1 VPRPPSAQPPGAWK
15 SEIEL
20 LNLQV
25 LNIVGRFVQELV
37 SAESSRLL
45 GRKDATMVK
54 DHIQRGD
61 YTSKIAPKLVFFP
74 IRIAD
79 PLIGVL
85 LLIYWV
91 EKFNNLSDVFNDWR
105 VVIFITC
112 VLIAALKQLHWA
124 WVLSRERF
132 TWFMAFFPW
141 NNVLDWMWVYFL
153 SKALNSNLQINT
165 WVTIGAMLF
174 VIGSSIELISELQ
187 RSRFK
192 RDSNNEGKLYT
203 GGLFS
208 VVIHPNYMGY
218 ILWRSALSLMTGYPV
233 LFGISLVFHFAQFY
247 FHADPP
253 FQKYMSNKYGQ
264 AWESYVADHR
274 KIIPGI
280 V

>member
-1 VPRPPSAQPPGAWK
+1 
-15 SEIEL
+15 
-20 LNLQV
+20 
-25 LNIVGRFVQELV
+25 
-37 SAESSRLL
+37 
-45 GRKDATMVK
+45 MVK

-61 YTSKIAPKLVFFP
+61 YTFKIAPRVIFSA

-79 PLIGVL
+79 PLIGIL

-91 EKFNNLSDVFNDWR
+91 EEFNNLSDVINDWR
-105 VVIFITC
+105 VVIFLTC
-112 VLIAALKQLHWA
+112 VLIAALHQIFWA
-124 WVLSRERF
+124 WFLSRERF
-132 TWFMAFFPW
+132 TWFMALFPW
-141 NNVLDWMWVYFL
+141 NNALDWLWVYFL
-153 SKALNSNLQINT
+153 STALNSNLQINT
-165 WVTIGAMLF
+165 WVIIGAMLF
-174 VIGSSIELISELQ
+174 VIGTSIELISELQ
-187 RSRFK
+187 RYHFK

-208 VVIHPNYMGY
+208 VVIHPNYTGY

-264 AWESYVADHR
+264 AWESYVADYK

-280 V
+280 L